1 MLFCFSF
8 EYKLRQRN
16 QFLKRKRNG
25 PVYKKGHLHVIAAT
39 SRNRIQPACCQVSH
53 SLLFYS
59 LQTNAATAFLCCKP
73 PAPLFPSAGHLSK
86 QLLWVASDNLQIDGL
101 CNWLRP
107 QRAAPEGQRQTL
119 LGTAGHRKQQKGP
132 NSEKDNCQTRSLSDS
147 CCPEDTILMP
157 LSWQERMAR
166 LCPPSYWELL
176 SHSCEHSHERHTIY
190 LGNLT
195 DQTFPFMEISP
206 KKNWAGF

>member
-119 LGTAGHRKQQKGP
+119 LGTCRAQKTAERTKLREG
-132 NSEKDNCQTRSLSDS
+132 QLSNQI
-147 CCPEDTILMP
+147 P
-157 LSWQERMAR
+157 Q
-166 LCPPSYWELL
+166 
-176 SHSCEHSHERHTIY
+176 
-190 LGNLT
+190 
-195 DQTFPFMEISP
+195 
-206 KKNWAGF
+206 